1 MVFINGGFQIIQP
14 SFSMFFGFSINQKP
28 SSCWGTPIPDGW
40 ASAVAQSLDGSYS
53 NIDYKIIQNLFPQ
66 IFHFDSMAIWDMV
79 IMVPEHRT
87 GVGDPQIL
95 RPHTIYVGYNERRHR
110 TGDVVEGAIVGG
122 YVPGI
127 ISGCVSK
134 WSVPQPIGSVCMLY
148 MVTNGNIDHQSTPN
162 VSIYTIHGSVMGNR

>member
-79 IMVPEHRT
+79 IR
-87 GVGDPQIL
+87 
-95 RPHTIYVGYNERRHR
+95 GYANPRYG
-110 TGDVVEGAIVGG
+110 TVYQNGKVTA
-122 YVPGI
+122 
-127 ISGCVSK
+127 
-134 WSVPQPIGSVCMLY
+134 WSMFHIP
-148 MVTNGNIDHQSTPN
+148 
-162 VSIYTIHGSVMGNR
+162 